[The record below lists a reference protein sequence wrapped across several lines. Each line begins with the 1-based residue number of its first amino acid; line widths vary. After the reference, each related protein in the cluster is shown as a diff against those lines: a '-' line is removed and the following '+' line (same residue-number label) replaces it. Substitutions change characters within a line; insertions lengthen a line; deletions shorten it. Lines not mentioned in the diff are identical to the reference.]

1 MTTSFN
7 ICDQKVNYMQWLRKV
22 AEKMKYFFSKI
33 GQARELL
40 KAIEK
45 ISVTVWMLVV
55 KAVLRIAYSNQKE
68 SVRETEGEKR
78 KKQRKTMLK

>member
-1 MTTSFN
+1 
-7 ICDQKVNYMQWLRKV
+7 MQWLRKV